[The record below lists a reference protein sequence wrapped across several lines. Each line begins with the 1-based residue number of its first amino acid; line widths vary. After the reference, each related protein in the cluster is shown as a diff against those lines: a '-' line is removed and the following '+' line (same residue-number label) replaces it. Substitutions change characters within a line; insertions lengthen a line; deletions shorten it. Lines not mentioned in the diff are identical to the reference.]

1 MMLSRFR
8 VLLGLG
14 ALVLVAG
21 LAACQYADPDT
32 TYPNRR
38 KGGVPVYEDPNSR
51 STIFGPGGL
60 FGSGGSEQPQGQS
73 GVGVNFYLW
82 RASLDT
88 ISFMPLASADPFGG
102 VIITDWYSDP
112 KTPQE
117 RFKLTVYILSREL
130 RADGLRVAVFRQQ
143 KDGGGDW
150 RDTPLDPTVGIQLE
164 DTILTRARQMR
175 MASSSG
181 S

>member
-1 MMLSRFR
+1 MTFR
-8 VLLGLG
+8 RSFSTLAGSAG
-14 ALVLVAG
+14 LVLAFA
-21 LAACQYADPDT
+21 LAACGYGDPDT

-38 KGGVPVYEDPNSR
+38 VGGQPVYEDPNTR

-60 FGSGGSEQPQGQS
+60 FGSGGEQDAPGQA
-73 GVGVNFYLW
+73 GVGVNVFLW
-82 RASLDT
+82 RAALDT

-102 VIITDWYSDP
+102 VIITDWYSAP
-112 KTPQE
+112 EAPQE

-143 KDGGGDW
+143 QDAVAGW
-150 RDTPLDPTVGIQLE
+150 RDTPVDPAMGVQLE

-175 MASSSG
+175 MAAAG
-181 S
+181 G

>member
-1 MMLSRFR
+1 MR
-8 VLLGLG
+8 G
-14 ALVLVAG
+14 VAG
-21 LAACQYADPDT
+21 LAGLVLSLTLALAACEHADPDT

-38 KGGVPVYEDPNSR
+38 VGGVPVYEDPNTR

-60 FGSGGSEQPQGQS
+60 FGSGGAEDTPGGQT
-73 GVGVNFYLW
+73 GVGVNFFLW

-112 KTPQE
+112 KAPQE
-117 RFKLTVYILSREL
+117 RFKLTVYILSRDL
-130 RADGLRVAVFRQQ
+130 RADGLRVALFRQEV
-143 KDGGGDW
+143 DAMGSW
-150 RDTPLDPTVGIQLE
+150 HDTPVDPAVAVQLE

-175 MASSSG
+175 MASSG
-181 S
+181 GG